1 MARST
6 LHLRRRAAGPAGSSS
21 APDAADR
28 PGSGASSSG
37 VPPSPA
43 AEAPLS
49 DPEGSNATRPTPD
62 PEAERHPVSGQAPGG
77 GKPRGPFTTGNV

>member
-1 MARST
+1 
-6 LHLRRRAAGPAGSSS
+6 
-21 APDAADR
+21 
-28 PGSGASSSG
+28 

-43 AEAPLS
+43 AEAPLP